1 MRVSLLYLAFAF
13 LISPA
18 AGSSTWQLSTP
29 SCTLVFEAGN
39 IIGLENRLTGETLG
53 SQLKGRIELAGIRL
67 LKTSIQTDDMAL
79 SSLKTSET
87 SVEARYQGQKATYT
101 LAAQAHPNGDVIL
114 TQTGLSEVPGVAE
127 IYWGISGVN
136 ASDTSL
142 IVPGASGVEID
153 SSYKLDGYEFQ
164 WPMTWEAQMMIIKT
178 PKGGFLIWSDD
189 TDFRFK
195 DFQYRRRE
203 GRWELRFGTQNVAPF
218 DDLKEVSS
226 VAWRITAFRGDWTV
240 GAQIYKEWMGEN
252 LGLSPLLGEVSWAKD
267 IRFVVIM
274 NVEKNLLLPLSEQV
288 NSSATLLYVPNWRFY
303 EYDRNYPNYTAS
315 PQFPEFLSEAHRLG
329 FRVMVH
335 TNYFGVSPDHPLY
348 SDMKKY
354 QMRDPFSGNLLWWEW
369 TRADPAI
376 YIAYINPASAEWR
389 SIFVQTLK
397 EVKERYGV
405 DAFHLDCSWAV
416 WNDANGPIDGLTS
429 TQGNLELHRQL
440 HEAMPDVAFS
450 GEGLNELTIRYE
462 RFAQRHVIL
471 GIDHVAQTW
480 DSNLI
485 DHLHPISAFL
495 FCPYN
500 IMYGYLGVCNPD
512 SYPGLWHAWDTS
524 YESLGVVPTLWLF
537 RKDDLERPGPEMKGL
552 LTKARYYTLA
562 RPTPVFPTPEPS
574 LKFAFITVEGKTV
587 CYRRKDYG
595 VALEESGPDGGT
607 TLITGRVERVNWA
620 KTAGSI
626 PGWLAYNASH
636 ILGLDPLRT
645 YVLLGA
651 DRSQAVPH
659 VSALPTNIMVA
670 RTTNSSSMFGVSL
683 TGDERPIFDF
693 VGGIASSSA
702 EVVWENQSRS
712 QICCGATWRAGV
724 LSCGGQSKHAIYC
737 TPPNN
742 GLGATVGGYTL
753 TIPETGARLRT
764 FVGLTDLVR
773 PGGSDG
779 VVFRISVGDATV
791 LELEYINRSWKEVDL
806 DLSSYAGEMVVISF
820 WVGPGPKDDARFDLA
835 AWGEPQ
841 LLPYVPDPLAFD
853 ILCPVGSTGYV
864 GEGVVSVADV
874 PGFPEGARITG
885 HVPLTY
891 VILFRNA
898 TSVSPPFDLADAP
911 FEVKVVRANV
921 EEEPSG
927 YASCQRTVVSCGGVS
942 RKGLFEHTPPSG
954 TTCASFLL
962 DLPQGAVELQ
972 TGIGIADGSLSTG
985 VLFIVRV
992 NFGEVSRVE
1001 MLPSYWK
1008 EITVDLSQW
1017 AGEKVLLSLETD
1029 PDGVDYYDW
1038 AAWGEPRIVA
1048 ISEIW
1053 FLSSVAIAALVLR
1066 FKAPRSWMMQCH
1078 RLNLSLGS
1086 WTCPDM
1092 GLGRRP

>member
-1 MRVSLLYLAFAF
+1 MRVSLFYLAFAF
-13 LISPA
+13 LISSA

-67 LKTSIQTDDMAL
+67 LKTGIQTDDMAL
-79 SSLKTSET
+79 SSLKTTET
-87 SVEARYQGQKATYT
+87 SVEATYQAQKASYT
-101 LAAQAHPNGDVIL
+101 LTAQAHPNGDVVL
-114 TQTGLSEVPGVAE
+114 TQTGFGEVPGVSE

-136 ASDTSL
+136 ASGTSL

-164 WPMTWEAQMMIIKT
+164 WPMTWEAQMIILKT

-218 DDLKEVSS
+218 DGLKEISS

-240 GAQIYKEWMGEN
+240 GAEIYKEWMGKN
-252 LGLSPLLGEVSWAKD
+252 LGLSPLLEEVSWAKD
-267 IRFVVIM
+267 VRFVVIM
-274 NVEKNLLLPLSEQV
+274 NVEKNLLLPLSERV
-288 NSSATLLYVPNWRFY
+288 NSSATLLYIPNWRFY

-348 SDMKKY
+348 TELKKY

-369 TRADPAI
+369 TKADPPI

-397 EVKERYGV
+397 DVKERYGV
-405 DAFHLDCSWAV
+405 DAFHLDCSWAM

-440 HEAMPDVAFS
+440 HEALPDVAFS

-480 DSNLI
+480 DANLI

-512 SYPGLWHAWDTS
+512 SYPALWHAWDTS
-524 YESLGVVPTLWLF
+524 YESLGVVPTLWLYSG
-537 RKDDLERPGPEMKGL
+537 DNLERPGPEMKGL
-552 LTKARYYTLA
+552 LAKAQYFTIVH
-562 RPTPVFPTPEPS
+562 PTPTFPSPEPA
-574 LKFAFITVEGKTV
+574 LKFVFRTTEGKIA
-587 CYRRKDYG
+587 CYRSTDFG
-595 VALEESGPDGGT
+595 VALEEAEPDGRA
-607 TLITGRVERVNWA
+607 TLVVGRVEGVNWA
-620 KTAGSI
+620 RTTGSI
-626 PGWLAYNASH
+626 PGWLAYNETH
-636 ILGLDPLRT
+636 ILGLDPSKT
-645 YVLLGA
+645 YVLLGTER
-651 DRSQAVPH
+651 RSAVPH
-659 VSALPTNIMVA
+659 ISALPTNVMVV

-683 TGDERPIFDF
+683 TGDERPVFDF
-693 VGGIASSSA
+693 IEQIASSSA
-702 EVVWENQSRS
+702 RVVWQNGSRS
-712 QICCGATWRAGV
+712 QLCCGATWRAGV
-724 LSCGGQSKHAIYC
+724 LSCGGQSKPAIYC
-737 TPPNN
+737 TPPSN
-742 GLGATVGGYTL
+742 GLGATIATYTL
-753 TIPETGARLRT
+753 TIPDSGACLRA
-764 FVGLTDLVR
+764 FLGLTDLVR

-779 VVFRISVGDATV
+779 ATFRISVGKATL
-791 LELEYINRSWKEVDL
+791 LELHHANRSWMEVDL
-806 DLSSYAGEMVVISF
+806 DLSPYSGEITQVVF
-820 WVGPGPKDDARFDLA
+820 WVGPGPNDDARFDLA
-835 AWGEPQ
+835 AWGKPE
-841 LLPYVPDPLAFD
+841 LLPYVPDPVAFD
-853 ILCPVGSTGYV
+853 ILSPTGSSGYV
-864 GEGVVSVADV
+864 QEGVISVAELQGY
-874 PGFPEGARITG
+874 PGATRITG
-885 HVPLTY
+885 HLPLTY
-891 VILFRNA
+891 VLLFQNA
-898 TSVSPPFDLADAP
+898 TPVSLPFSLTEAPFD
-911 FEVKVVRANV
+911 VKVVRGDV

-927 YASCQRTVVSCGGVS
+927 YASCQRTVISCGGVP

-954 TTCASFLL
+954 ATCASFLL
-962 DLPQGAVELQ
+962 DLPQGQVTLE

-992 NFGEVSRVE
+992 NFREVARVE

-1008 EITVDLSQW
+1008 DLTVDLSPW
-1017 AGEKVLLSLETD
+1017 AGGKVLLALETD
-1029 PDGVDYYDW
+1029 PDGMDYYDW
-1038 AAWGEPRIVA
+1038 AAWGEPRMAA
-1048 ISEIW
+1048 ISEIGLFCFTLPLAW
-1053 FLSSVAIAALVLR
+1053 MLR
-1066 FKAPRSWMMQCH
+1066 
-1078 RLNLSLGS
+1078 
-1086 WTCPDM
+1086 
-1092 GLGRRP
+1092 LGRLRKRRVVP